1 MPSFKSSLR
10 LFFGIFLL
18 FFGLN
23 RFFLFLP
30 IPPLS
35 EAAADLMR
43 AFVASGYI
51 MSSVA
56 IIQIICGLFLI
67 LNKYT
72 ALALLLVFPV
82 LVNAFLFHLFLDIS
96 GITGAAVAITMNSTL
111 FFLYRDKYQSI
122 LSN

>member
-1 MPSFKSSLR
+1 
-10 LFFGIFLL
+10 
-18 FFGLN
+18 
-23 RFFLFLP
+23 
-30 IPPLS
+30 
-35 EAAADLMR
+35 LMR

-67 LNKYT
+67 LNQYT

-96 GITGAAVAITMNSTL
+96 GITGAAVAIAMNSTL